1 MNKKKLAILA
11 FVSFIITFII
21 FLYPSLK
28 EINIDEINN
37 VLSNYNCSIE
47 KIDDNNY
54 QSIGDNC
61 NFEIKIFKSTSEYN
75 RNAKY
80 VEYFKEVKNN
90 ENVKGRSEADYL
102 SIYSER
108 TTNGMYYKTA
118 KIYKDTV
125 FYLSTEKRY
134 RDEAINFQKEISID
148 YEPRWIA
155 LVLLIIPFILLYKIR
170 ESN

>member
-1 MNKKKLAILA
+1 M
-11 FVSFIITFII
+11 
-21 FLYPSLK
+21 
-28 EINIDEINN
+28 
-37 VLSNYNCSIE
+37 
-47 KIDDNNY
+47 
-54 QSIGDNC
+54 
-61 NFEIKIFKSTSEYN
+61 
-75 RNAKY
+75 
-80 VEYFKEVKNN
+80 
-90 ENVKGRSEADYL
+90 

-108 TTNGMYYKTA
+108 TTNGIYYKTA

-148 YEPRWIA
+148 YEPRWTS

>member
-1 MNKKKLAILA
+1 MNKKKYAILA
-11 FVSFIITFII
+11 TISFVITFII
-21 FLYPSLK
+21 LLYPSLK

-37 VLSNYNCSIE
+37 ILSNYNCSIE
-47 KIDDNNY
+47 KVDDNNY

-61 NFEIKIFKSTSEYN
+61 NFEIKIFKSINEYN

-80 VEYFKEVKNN
+80 VEFVKEVKNN
-90 ENVKGRSEADYL
+90 ENVKGRTEADYL

-108 TTNGMYYKTA
+108 TTNGMYHKTA

-134 RDEAINFQKEISID
+134 RDEAIQLQKEIGID